1 MHACGLVVEYNP
13 FHHGHQYHLQ
23 MAKKQTNADCM
34 IAVMSGNFLQRG
46 EPAITDKFSR
56 TKMAIDQGVDIVVE
70 LPYSSTVQHSDLFSQ
85 GAVEILNEMLVSSI
99 CFGSENGDITAF
111 KRVFDQYKDN
121 QNLFNKTLKHELS
134 LGKSFPN
141 ANNKAFAKIGLD
153 EIDKLDLM
161 QANNI
166 LGFGYI
172 KAIEKI
178 NPSIQPFT
186 IQRKQSNYHDEHIT
200 TPLAS
205 ATSIRNALF
214 SSEEMSETMKE
225 TISQNSLNHLIHY
238 KQKAGT
244 WHTWDEYFSLL
255 QYRVLT
261 MSKEELKNIQGVDE
275 GIENRIIRTA
285 KEATTFSEWMQELK
299 TKRYTQTRLQR
310 IFTHILT
317 HTTKQSIK
325 KMQQMPVPYI
335 RLLGLSEQGK
345 LYLNS
350 TKKDR
355 TVPLLT
361 QFKNQTSLMMSTEER
376 ATDAYYAILPPKIRK
391 EMRKQE
397 LEAPYQKQG

>member
-23 MAKKQTNADCM
+23 MAKKQTDADCV

-46 EPAITDKFSR
+46 EPAIADKFSR

-85 GAVEILNEMLVSSI
+85 GAVEVLNKMLVSSI

-111 KRVFDQYKDN
+111 KRVFDQYKGN
-121 QNLFNKTLKHELS
+121 QILFNKTLKHELS

-141 ANNKAFAKIGLD
+141 ANHKAFQKIGLD
-153 EIDKLDLM
+153 GIDKLDLM
-161 QANNI
+161 QPNNI
-166 LGFGYI
+166 LGFGYL

-178 NPSIQPFT
+178 NPAIQPFT

-205 ATSIRNALF
+205 ATSIRHALF
-214 SSEEMSETMKE
+214 SNEQLNETTKE
-225 TISQNSLNHLIHY
+225 AISQNSLNQLMHY
-238 KQKAGT
+238 KQKTGT
-244 WHTWDEYFSLL
+244 WHSWDDYFSLL

-261 MSKEELKNIQGVDE
+261 MSKEELKNIHGVDE

-285 KEATTFSEWMQELK
+285 KEATTFFEWIQELK

-317 HTTKQSIK
+317 NTTKQSIK

-361 QFKNQTSLMMSTEER
+361 QFKNQTSLMMSIEER

-397 LEAPYQKQG
+397 LEPPYQKQG